1 MVAMPSATVLTHA
14 APSRI
19 LSVDILR
26 GLTIALMILVND
38 PGDGRHTYA
47 QLEHAQWN
55 GLTLTD
61 LVFPTFLFLVGA
73 SIIFSLANRIA
84 RGDSRAALARN
95 IVRRAVTIILID
107 FFIALFPM
115 FHFSHLRIYG
125 VLTRIAVCYLVV
137 GLLCLVTRRTAVL
150 LSLAIVLLL
159 GYWILM
165 RYVPVPGFGMP
176 GRDIPLLD
184 PDRNLTAVI
193 DRAFSSFTLS
203 IFHTGQLYEGTR
215 DPEGALS
222 TLPAIATTLFGAVTG
237 VWLRRSTAVKHQG
250 SLELV
255 SPASVMEHS
264 ETADKVE
271 SVQTAGRTLL
281 GLAVASVVCLS
292 IGFLWNGAFP
302 INKKLWTSSYVFA
315 AAGFSLLGLS
325 ICYGLIDYLRLER
338 RSKVFRALLW
348 PWLVFGS
355 NAITA
360 YAVSELL
367 IEAGG
372 LFRIHD
378 SSASDSRPAT
388 LWGWIYNHFIAQGH
402 STNNT
407 SLVFALCY
415 VMLCFLPNL
424 LLWRKRVFLK
434 V

>member
-1 MVAMPSATVLTHA
+1 MVAMQSATRTSHA

-73 SIIFSLANRIA
+73 SIIFSLSSRIA

-95 IVRRAVTIILID
+95 IARRAIAIILID
-107 FFIALFPM
+107 FFIALFPT
-115 FHFSHLRIYG
+115 FHFTQLRIYG
-125 VLTRIAVCYLVV
+125 VLTRIAICYLIVS
-137 GLLCLVTRRTAVL
+137 LLCLFTRRAAVL
-150 LSLAIVLLL
+150 ISLALTLLV
-159 GYWILM
+159 GYWILVC
-165 RYVPVPGFGMP
+165 YVPVPGFGMP
-176 GRDIPLLD
+176 GRDVPLLD

-193 DRAFSSFTLS
+193 DRSFSSFTQS
-203 IFHTGQLYEGTR
+203 VFHTGRLYEGTR
-215 DPEGALS
+215 DPEGLLS
-222 TLPAIATTLFGAVTG
+222 TLPAVATTLIGALTG
-237 VWLRRSTAVKHQG
+237 LWLRRSTAVRHEGRLDLTLSSNEIG
-250 SLELV
+250 SAGE
-255 SPASVMEHS
+255 PEHS
-264 ETADKVE
+264 QSSE
-271 SVQTAGRTLL
+271 RTFL
-281 GLAVASVVCLS
+281 GLILASVVCLG
-292 IGFLWNGAFP
+292 IGFFWNQTFP

-325 ICYGLIDYLRLER
+325 VCYGLIDWLRLER
-338 RSKVFRALLW
+338 RSRFFRASLW

-360 YAVSELL
+360 YAISELL

-372 LFRIHD
+372 LVHVND
-378 SSASDSRPAT
+378 SSTLDGRPVS
-388 LWGWIYNHFIAQGH
+388 LWGWIYQHLFSHGH

-407 SLVFALCY
+407 SLAFAIFY
-415 VMLCFLPNL
+415 VALCFLPNL